1 MLGPQDEGEGRGRN
15 HTQSYQKN
23 FRRPTHKLCFVTQG
37 WKVTITVLWFC
48 LEGVWSYFGS
58 HRRQDGVN
66 LSMVHHYSAPLQ
78 CIAIVQGCIT
88 VVYCWKDCIMQ
99 RNRAKLQDDDGTVR
113 TGKSTHSLPTSHQNK
128 CSLDGS
134 LQMRTSDGE
143 LESSLKCGETHA
155 DSVETAQQDWSN

>member
-1 MLGPQDEGEGRGRN
+1 MRVRGEEETTPRVILGMSAGQN
-15 HTQSYQKN
+15 TSSALL
-23 FRRPTHKLCFVTQG
+23 HKLG
-37 WKVTITVLWFC
+37 NIKVTITVLWFC

-58 HRRQDGVN
+58 PRRQDGVN

>member
-1 MLGPQDEGEGRGRN
+1 MRVRGEEETTPRVILGMSAGQN
-15 HTQSYQKN
+15 TSSALL
-23 FRRPTHKLCFVTQG
+23 HKLG
-37 WKVTITVLWFC
+37 NIKVTITVLWLC
-48 LEGVWSYFGS
+48 LEGIWSYFGS

>member
-1 MLGPQDEGEGRGRN
+1 
-15 HTQSYQKN
+15 
-23 FRRPTHKLCFVTQG
+23 
-37 WKVTITVLWFC
+37 
-48 LEGVWSYFGS
+48 
-58 HRRQDGVN
+58 
-66 LSMVHHYSAPLQ
+66 
-78 CIAIVQGCIT
+78 
-88 VVYCWKDCIMQ
+88 MQ

-155 DSVETAQQDWSN
+155 DSVETAQQD